1 MAIDNVVF
9 MNFMMGNMFY
19 IIGGLG
25 ILVLIM
31 YIVIINIYL
40 NVSHMQKR
48 YKKMMNGTDGAN
60 IEHILMGHIDEV
72 REAVQKSNQIEQ
84 ENKRLDAMVKKS
96 LHKVGVVRFS
106 AFDGIGSDLSYA
118 VALLDDNNNGIIL
131 SSLFGREESRT
142 YAKPIVNGASSYTL
156 TDEELQALAKARE

>member
-84 ENKRLDAMVKKS
+84 ENKRLDVMVKKS

-142 YAKPIVNGASSYTL
+142 YAKPIVNGTSSYTL